1 MTSRLNLIPV
11 LDLMNGQVV
20 RARAGRRADYRPLHS
35 ALCEG
40 SVPETVVGG
49 LLELYPFERLYVA
62 DLDAI
67 QGRGDHGD
75 VLACLCRAHPALELW
90 VDAGFADPAAA
101 AAWQA
106 RGVGRPV
113 LGSESLA
120 RGPVRGD
127 YPPGAILSLDFRDTG
142 FVGPAGLAEA
152 AGDWPDDVIVMSL
165 PRVGMGGGPDW
176 ARLAGARRLAP
187 GCRLHAAGGVR
198 DAADLAAL
206 ADAGVAGVLLAS
218 ALHEGVLNRKALD
231 DFHGAHPRHAATGA
245 RANGPAPGR

>member
-1 MTSRLNLIPV
+1 
-11 LDLMNGQVV
+11 MNGQVV
-20 RARAGRRADYRPLHS
+20 RARAGQRAEYRPLRTV
-35 ALCEG
+35 LCEG
-40 SVPETVVGG
+40 SAPEAVVEG
-49 LLELYPFERLYVA
+49 LLGLYPFGRLYVA

-67 QGRGDHGD
+67 QGRGDHAA
-75 VLACLCRAHPALELW
+75 VLARLRQIHPALELW

-106 RGVGRPV
+106 RGLGRPV

-120 RGPVRGD
+120 RRPARGD

-142 FVGPAGLAEA
+142 FAGPAGLAEA

-176 ARLAGARRLAP
+176 ARLAEMRRLDPA
-187 GCRLHAAGGVR
+187 CRLCAAGGVR

-206 ADAGVAGVLLAS
+206 ADAGAAGVLLAS
-218 ALHEGVLNRKALD
+218 ALHDGRISRKALAG
-231 DFHGAHPRHAATGA
+231 FHDAHPRRAATGA
-245 RANGPAPGR
+245 RASGPARGR